1 MSKSLNAKIVA
12 EIERR
17 ETARIKEEMEKEKA
31 RNDNTKVTIMSF
43 LNTEFGNCLAD
54 FHDFSS
60 YEINDFAA
68 NYNHKFRQNA
78 EELGFKFEIKEKD
91 RHSSY
96 DRYVLTIPE
105 FKKGS
110 RRTPAQLMLYKFE
123 RELSKKRRERKVQL
137 ITECKRIKQEINAGN
152 YKYNINWNGKLI
164 NVETDETFNTEFEK
178 DIIKS
183 FFLRYG
189 LVFMPDYKKITL
201 KVKEE
206 K

>member
-1 MSKSLNAKIVA
+1 MGKSLNAKIVA

-17 ETARIKEEMEKEKA
+17 EAARIKEETMMERSRNEATKA
-31 RNDNTKVTIMSF
+31 TIMSF

-54 FHDFSS
+54 FLDFSS

-137 ITECKRIKQEINAGN
+137 IAECKRIKQEINAGN
-152 YKYNINWNGKLI
+152 YEYNINWYGKLI
-164 NVETDETFNTEFEK
+164 NLKTEETFETEFEK
-178 DIIKS
+178 DIIKN

-201 KVKEE
+201 KVDEE